1 MQQKFKLLQL
11 IHLALISGVS
21 IAYMVFGNLKNVM
34 DLKIDTTSLPY
45 AFIPLVAYYLS
56 NFIFK
61 IVLKGIKRDA
71 TTDEKLTIYQ
81 SASIVRWAILEASC
95 FVILFLKP
103 DFILLGFI
111 LLIYMYLIRPT
122 KNTIAQTLNIKNTE
136 LNS

>member
-1 MQQKFKLLQL
+1 MQQKFKILQL

-61 IVLKGIKRDA
+61 IVLKGIKREA

-136 LNS
+136 LDS